1 MDKHQQQQ
9 QFKSDIVNAS
19 LVLNNQL
26 ARLRMLDKK
35 FTATNKDLRNQI
47 AANIKSG
54 NNDRAKAIA
63 NELANIRHV
72 QRTTQNMSLA
82 LEVVVIRFS
91 TINEFAIILET
102 INPTIEMIKDIQKDI
117 SKAVPTANEVFSEM
131 TSMTSD
137 VLINS
142 NIKSQASK
150 VPISTPMD
158 TEALSILNEVEGIL
172 ENEAK
177 VKLPEV
183 PNSIHAVKIKQETD
197 EHVIEDN
204 RIMVEG

>member
-35 FTATNKDLRNQI
+35 FTAMNTDLRNQI

-102 INPTIEMIKDIQKDI
+102 INPTIEMIKGIQKEI
-117 SKAVPTANEVFSEM
+117 SKAVPTANEVLSEM

-142 NIKSQASK
+142 NIKSEAGK
-150 VPISTPMD
+150 VPISIPVD

-177 VKLPEV
+177 SKLPEV
-183 PNSIHAVKIKQETD
+183 PNSIHAIKIKQETD
-197 EHVIEDN
+197 EYVMDDN